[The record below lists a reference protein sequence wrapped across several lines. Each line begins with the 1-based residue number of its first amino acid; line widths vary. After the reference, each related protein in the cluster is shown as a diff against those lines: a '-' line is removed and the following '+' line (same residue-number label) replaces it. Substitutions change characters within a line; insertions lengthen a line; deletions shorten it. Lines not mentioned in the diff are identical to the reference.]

1 MRNLRNFIRYFR
13 KRIIIISLVVVLFLG
28 GLVGLAFATE
38 DDTTYE
44 SEFINQ
50 MTEWY
55 GEDWLQKLSS
65 SEGLFPKEMEL
76 TERKGYLAEMYYAY
90 ISELPP
96 DGAPFPRGFTSYLHE
111 ASQKANRVY
120 TLSWVKDQI
129 EDGKT
134 VDLDIAIRASELIR
148 KEYPTYAVLCDQIDA
163 VFSSDAEDNMSS
175 ALQVGTDSW
184 TSSTS
189 FPDVVFRDHSFP
201 ALTKVLKA
209 VNDALKTFSL
219 VLACIMFFVGLMSA
233 ALQQQAYEEVIFKR
247 LVTLMVTIGMIAF
260 SAMLVLNISNI
271 GTGIMN
277 MISNKLNSEEM
288 LKNNEETMLN
298 LETQICVQCYTDN
311 GNHWYND
318 IFDPLITAMC
328 LVGYNAMLVPAW
340 LGSCVA
346 FVVVSVICYGR
357 AVEIYIMAA
366 MAPLAVCDISG
377 GQGMG
382 MTNTS
387 RFIKNVCAI
396 SLQGAIIVLSMFICK
411 SIQIGILADMNGTF
425 SDYWATSWSL
435 VVMCFVQI
443 GLASKSLKVSKDII
457 GV

>member
-28 GLVGLAFATE
+28 GLVGLAFATS

-44 SEFINQ
+44 SEFVSQ

-55 GEDWLQKLSS
+55 GEDWFQKLSS
-65 SEGLFPKEMEL
+65 YDGLFPREMDI

-96 DGAPFPRGFTSYLHE
+96 DGAPFPSGFTSYLHVARQE
-111 ASQKANRVY
+111 ADRLY
-120 TLSWVKDQI
+120 TLSWVRDQI

-134 VDLDIAIRASELIR
+134 VDLDIAIRASEVIR

-163 VFSSDAEDNMSS
+163 VFSGDAEDDMSS

-184 TSSTS
+184 TTSTS
-189 FPDVVFRDHSFP
+189 FPDVVLRGHSFP
-201 ALTKVLKA
+201 ALSKVIKTF
-209 VNDALKTFSL
+209 NDALKTFAL

-233 ALQQQAYEEVIFKR
+233 VLQQQAYEEVIFKR
-247 LVTLMVTIGMIAF
+247 LVTLMVTCGMITF
-260 SAMLVLNISNI
+260 STMLVLNISNI

-277 MISNKLNSEEM
+277 LLNSNLTTSKVDIHTEIENIKLKIFFNCYSELGDKWYLTALNYIITHANILAMELQM
-288 LKNNEETMLN
+288 LPSYLSSK
-298 LETQICVQCYTDN
+298 IAAIIV
-311 GNHWYND
+311 
-318 IFDPLITAMC
+318 
-328 LVGYNAMLVPAW
+328 LVISM
-340 LGSCVA
+340 
-346 FVVVSVICYGR
+346 GR

-366 MAPLAVCDISG
+366 MAPLAVCDISS

-382 MTNTS
+382 MSNTS

-396 SLQGAIIVLSMFICK
+396 SLQGAIIIVGMHICETLKISYVGDFDGNIASYWGITWNMVLI
-411 SIQIGILADMNGTF
+411 A
-425 SDYWATSWSL
+425 
-435 VVMCFVQI
+435 FVQI
-443 GLASKSLKVSKDII
+443 GLVTKSLKISKDIVGI
-457 GV
+457 A

>member
-1 MRNLRNFIRYFR
+1 MVILVLLCCFPCKCEAGISDNEKEQLEDLIKKAKNGTASEEE
-13 KRIIIISLVVVLFLG
+13 KRTIISL
-28 GLVGLAFATE
+28 
-38 DDTTYE
+38 
-44 SEFINQ
+44 
-50 MTEWY
+50 M
-55 GEDWLQKLSS
+55 
-65 SEGLFPKEMEL
+65 KE
-76 TERKGYLAEMYYAY
+76 
-90 ISELPP
+90 
-96 DGAPFPRGFTSYLHE
+96 
-111 ASQKANRVY
+111 
-120 TLSWVKDQI
+120 
-129 EDGKT
+129 
-134 VDLDIAIRASELIR
+134 
-148 KEYPTYAVLCDQIDA
+148 EYPSFEV
-163 VFSSDAEDNMSS
+163 AENQVKIIFGDFFEEEEKK
-175 ALQVGTDSW
+175 ALQVGTGTW
-184 TSSTS
+184 VTGRK
-189 FPDVVFRDHSFP
+189 FPDVILGGYTLPTVSTVLGSVHES
-201 ALTKVLKA
+201 LTM
-209 VNDALKTFSL
+209 FSL

-366 MAPLAVCDISG
+366 MSPLAICDISS

-425 SDYWATSWSL
+425 SDFWATSWSL

>member
-247 LVTLMVTIGMIAF
+247 LVTLMVTIGMIVF
-260 SAMLVLNISNI
+260 STMLVLNISNI

-277 MISNKLNSEEM
+277 LLNSNLGTSNVDIRQEIENIK
-288 LKNNEETMLN
+288 LKIFFE
-298 LETQICVQCYTDN
+298 CYTELGDE
-311 GNHWYND
+311 WYLTALNY
-318 IFDPLITAMC
+318 IITHASIIAME
-328 LVGYNAMLVPAW
+328 LQMLPSY
-340 LGSCVA
+340 LSSEVA
-346 FVVVSVICYGR
+346 AIIVIVISMGR

-366 MAPLAVCDISG
+366 MAPLAVCDISS

-382 MTNTS
+382 MSNTG

-396 SLQGAIIVLSMFICK
+396 SLQGAIIIVGMYICETLKISYISDFEGNLANYWGITWNMVLI
-411 SIQIGILADMNGTF
+411 A
-425 SDYWATSWSL
+425 
-435 VVMCFVQI
+435 FVQI
-443 GLASKSLKVSKDII
+443 GLVTKSLKISKDIVGI
-457 GV
+457 A